1 MERIVNEALR
11 EARCGDWPAVRAR
24 VGALR
29 ELIEHAQRSVE
40 TLDAA
45 APELDPEG
53 CIAEL
58 EDLAALLAA
67 GAKPPPEMDLR
78 GLQPPEPIVRI
89 FEALERAPDEPLRA
103 VLPHEPVP
111 LYALLAERGF
121 RYSGTQRSDGGFEL
135 LIERA

>member
-89 FEALERAPDEPLRA
+89 FDALERGGPVRA
-103 VLPHEPVP
+103 ILPHEPFP
-111 LYALLAERGF
+111 LYGLLKERGF
-121 RYSGTQRSDGGFEL
+121 VYTGRTRADGGFEV
-135 LIERA
+135 LIRRV